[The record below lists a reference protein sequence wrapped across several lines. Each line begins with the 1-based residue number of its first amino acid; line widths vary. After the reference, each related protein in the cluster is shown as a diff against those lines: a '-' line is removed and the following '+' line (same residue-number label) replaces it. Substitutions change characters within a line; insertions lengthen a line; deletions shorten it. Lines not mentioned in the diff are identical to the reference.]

1 MKKTSHIA
9 FVLLAIALILPQLAS
24 TYWVTLITQ
33 VFIFGML
40 ALSADLLL
48 GNAGLFSLCHAAFF
62 AVRDMP
68 LLFCKCAMDGS
79 VFGRRPLV
87 FFLELCWAVSTACL
101 FALEVFILFW
111 LRWRWGTSSGAWA
124 TDGRL

>member
-1 MKKTSHIA
+1 MKKTSRIA
-9 FVLLAIALILPQLAS
+9 FFLLVIALILPQLAS

-62 AVRDMP
+62 AV
-68 LLFCKCAMDGS
+68 AS
-79 VFGRRPLV
+79 Y
-87 FFLELCWAVSTACL
+87 ATA
-101 FALEVFILFW
+101 I
-111 LRWRWGTSSGAWA
+111 
-124 TDGRL
+124 